1 MEGAQERPE
10 STAAIL
16 CLHCR
21 VIDIICALWKLGGF
35 RPGEAVFCRAAGRP
49 ICHPPCGMDFEVSI
63 SNPFECESG
72 NPRVCENWRVRPGV
86 APRLPRPP
94 SRGGALVPGQIPAA
108 CIFGHKSSLHLSM
121 VRRRRRYVR
130 RDDVKPDLGV
140 FEPRLRPATEHS
152 RALWTLEGD

>member
-1 MEGAQERPE
+1 
-10 STAAIL
+10 
-16 CLHCR
+16 
-21 VIDIICALWKLGGF
+21 
-35 RPGEAVFCRAAGRP
+35 
-49 ICHPPCGMDFEVSI
+49 MDFEVSI
-63 SNPFECESG
+63 STLLSV
-72 NPRVCENWRVRPGV
+72 NPRVCVKTGGGGTS
-86 APRLPRPP
+86 APTRPP